1 MFAEVSVC
9 CFCVFCCLLYLWLI
23 SVTTR
28 KVFFCP
34 FFDCEFISLYD
45 NVANLFFLLCH
56 LVVVIYFFELEGGGC
71 AGVLW
76 LTTIYNAEYLLLSLR
91 LSRVDV
97 SAADRVLL

>member
-1 MFAEVSVC
+1 MLLCVLLFAVSAAAYIC
-9 CFCVFCCLLYLWLI
+9 NHKKSLLFAL
-23 SVTTR
+23 S
-28 KVFFCP
+28 
-34 FFDCEFISLYD
+34 FDCKFISLYD